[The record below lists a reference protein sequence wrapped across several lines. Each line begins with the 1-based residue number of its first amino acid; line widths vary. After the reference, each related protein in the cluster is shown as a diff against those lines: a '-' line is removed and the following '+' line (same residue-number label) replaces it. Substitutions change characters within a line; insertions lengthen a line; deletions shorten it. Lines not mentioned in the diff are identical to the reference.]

1 MTKQVHAPVEFNLAE
16 ELWKKMEEGL
26 TPWQMTWGV
35 NEAPGRPQNVV
46 SQKAYRGGN
55 SFMLMMIGVQHGWSN
70 NWLTFNQAREAG
82 GGLKGEKGSR
92 IETPIIRKKV
102 NDAGEEKE
110 FLMGFRSAVVFNA
123 SQVTGVELYGKKAV
137 EVHDGCEV
145 VAKMRDG
152 LIAQGLNVKEGPA
165 EEGCWYRPGDDT
177 AGIPPQVAFDG
188 QYEYYSALAHVLA
201 RSTMT
206 AGRVERE
213 NRGLAY
219 EMVRSE
225 MAATLICSTL
235 GLPRTQAQIDNNASF
250 MSQWLSDFADQKQML
265 LKAASEATAIHD
277 YLMDLAAMNADRK
290 IA

>member
-1 MTKQVHAPVEFNLAE
+1 MTKQASIAVEFNLAE
-16 ELWKKMEEGL
+16 ELWKKMEQGL
-26 TPWQMTWGV
+26 SPWQMTWGV
-35 NEAPGRPQNVV
+35 NEAPGRPQNVI

-55 SFMLMMIGVQHGWSN
+55 SFMLMLLAAQNGWSN

-92 IETPIIRKKV
+92 IEAPIIRKKV
-102 NDAGEEKE
+102 NEAGEEKE
-110 FLMGFRSAVVFNA
+110 FLLGFRTAVVFNA

-137 EVHDGCEV
+137 EVHDACAV

-152 LIAQGLNVKEGPA
+152 LISQGFNLKVGPE
-165 EEGCWYRPGDDT
+165 EEGCWYRPADDA
-177 AGIPPQVAFDG
+177 AGIPPQAAFDG
-188 QYEYYSALAHVLA
+188 QYEYYSALAHVLSRA
-201 RSTMT
+201 TMAT
-206 AGRVERE
+206 GRVERE

-250 MSQWLSDFADQKQML
+250 MSQWLSDFADQKNML

-277 YLMDLAAMNADRK
+277 YLMELAAMNEDRK
-290 IA
+290 VA